1 MTRRLR
7 ICSGGEWAG
16 ATKHSAALIVHYSP
30 PGAIRGVI
38 VRQSV
43 SQSVSQSVRPRPG
56 MNRRGQSIGL

>member
-1 MTRRLR
+1 VTRRLR
-7 ICSGGEWAG
+7 ICSGGEGAG

-43 SQSVSQSVRPRPG
+43 SQSVRPRPG
-56 MNRRGQSIGL
+56 MNRRGQSISLSF